1 MFPHR
6 PTRIRKLIP
15 FAILLAYV
23 LWIPTPLLAQSAAT
37 KASNSSDVKIELN
50 GAGL

>member
-6 PTRIRKLIP
+6 PTRIGKLIP

-23 LWIPTPLLAQSAAT
+23 LWIPTPLLTQSTAT
-37 KASNSSDVKIELN
+37 NAGNSSDVKIDLTVPV
-50 GAGL
+50 